1 MPARPPAQPLPA
13 SSSSSTTTNARHH
26 HHPAPHPESALY
38 PLFANMTF
46 YVVPAKLEADLQT
59 IYTSIDEL
67 GGRCTRIE
75 EAGLVVSA
83 IRGKPRLV
91 RSLGREWIDQVPIVT
106 PAFIQDTY
114 TAALE
119 YLTDRNADPHR
130 PPKLASRKEYLIMP
144 GPLPVPLRMTAIPRS
159 LKRSVSPSFSLSIQ
173 EAGEGKADVCGGDEE
188 RMVKRRR
195 MSSSQQPTLPGE
207 SERHRL
213 YPPRPGPIDPPK
225 RDIDGALNGEGD
237 TKLSSESKVQINL
250 GDLEVFEESVKLE
263 DIPPLCVHRASPLVC
278 INQDIIDAIRP
289 ILEEREFE
297 EAQQKNSN
305 VLSYRRSL
313 SVTVP
318 RRLKSGKEATKL
330 LGVGEKVAQ
339 RIDEYLTTG
348 AVHESDRILLS
359 SRYQALKLFASVYT
373 IGHHKSKELYD
384 RHHCRT
390 LEDVRMHFEAIE
402 EESPEARLK
411 DKLRRRRRGGMKQV
425 EIVEE
430 WIRLKNELDQ
440 KISREEVDEIARCVM
455 EHLEAYVPG
464 CEYTICGGYRR
475 GKPESNDV
483 DVVFRPPGMDL
494 DIGLL
499 KKLYLRLSDL
509 GIVTHVL
516 HVTHRDANTPIH
528 ASPQNFD
535 NLDKAF
541 VIFKLPGP
549 GRLHRRVDLISAP
562 YDRYASAVLSWSG
575 SMMFERDL
583 KRYAENDRGYK
594 FRAGLIKITTGEE
607 VNLETEREIFEFLG
621 LRYVQPELRNAD

>member
-1 MPARPPAQPLPA
+1 MPARPPAQPLP
-13 SSSSSTTTNARHH
+13 SSSSSSLAQH
-26 HHPAPHPESALY
+26 HHPLAGEKNLY

-46 YVVPAKLEADLQT
+46 YVIPAKLEADLQT
-59 IYTSIDEL
+59 IYSSIVEL

-83 IRGKPRLV
+83 IKGRPRLI
-91 RSLGREWIDQVPIVT
+91 RSLGREWIDQKPIVN
-106 PAFIQDTY
+106 PAYIQDTY
-114 TAALE
+114 TLALE
-119 YLTDRNADPHR
+119 YMTDPKADPYR
-130 PPKLASRKEYLIMP
+130 PPKLPSRKGYLISP
-144 GPLPVPLRMTAIPRS
+144 GPIPVPLRMTAPTDPISKS
-159 LKRSVSPSFSLSIQ
+159 LKREASPADDGDGPS
-173 EAGEGKADVCGGDEE
+173 AGTQDEKPF
-188 RMVKRRR
+188 KRRR
-195 MSSSQQPTLPGE
+195 LSGSGFGRPPGTAE
-207 SERHRL
+207 ERHAS
-213 YPPRPGPIDPPK
+213 ISES
-225 RDIDGALNGEGD
+225 ID
-237 TKLSSESKVQINL
+237 TKPDIEQFLGKPNVKMERRGGL
-250 GDLEVFEESVKLE
+250 GDLEVFDDFVRLE
-263 DIPPLCVHRASPLVC
+263 DIPPLCVHRASPLIC

-289 ILEEREFE
+289 IIEEREFE

-313 SVTVP
+313 SILKAVP
-318 RRLKSGKEATKL
+318 RRIKSGKEAMKL

-348 AVHESDRILLS
+348 AVRESDQILLS
-359 SRYQALKLFASVYT
+359 TRYQALKLFASVYT

-384 RHHCRT
+384 RHYCRT

-430 WIRLKNELDQ
+430 WIRLKDELDQ
-440 KISREEVDEIARCVM
+440 KIPREEVEEIARCAM

-475 GKPESNDV
+475 GKTESNDV

-499 KKLYLRLSDL
+499 KSLYLRLSDL

-583 KRYAENDRGYK
+583 KRYAENHRGYK
-594 FRAGLIKITTGEE
+594 FRAGLIKISTGDEI
-607 VNLETEREIFEFLG
+607 NLETEREIFDFLG
-621 LRYVQPELRNAD
+621 LRFVPPELRNAD